1 MKKFRSLSFLV
12 PVAVLALAALACG
25 LPGSALSVKQPTAP
39 IAPMTI
45 GSDLTQV
52 DVCAAV
58 PAADMEAV
66 MGRKLAS
73 APQAFNYY
81 DTSGVGG
88 CMFEAGKD
96 SSGNAYFSYIALTPV
111 EVYND
116 QPLYLNVDV
125 SSLGEEAYFN
135 NGADARQLWVKV
147 NDRLA
152 FVVGIGDQPNE
163 DGARALAEMVLAAI
177 K

>member
-1 MKKFRSLSFLV
+1 MRGIRFF
-12 PVAVLALAALACG
+12 PLAIPLTTLIFTILACG
-25 LPGSALSVKQPTAP
+25 LPGSVSSVKQPTVPLAP
-39 IAPMTI
+39 ITI
-45 GSDLTQV
+45 GSDLSKV

-58 PAADMEAV
+58 PVADMEAV
-66 MGRKLAS
+66 MGRKLVA
-73 APQAFNYY
+73 APQTFNYY
-81 DTSGVGG
+81 DTPGVGG

-111 EVYND
+111 QVYND

-125 SSLGEEAYFN
+125 SGLGEEAYFN

-163 DGARALAEMVLAAI
+163 AGARALAEMVLAAI